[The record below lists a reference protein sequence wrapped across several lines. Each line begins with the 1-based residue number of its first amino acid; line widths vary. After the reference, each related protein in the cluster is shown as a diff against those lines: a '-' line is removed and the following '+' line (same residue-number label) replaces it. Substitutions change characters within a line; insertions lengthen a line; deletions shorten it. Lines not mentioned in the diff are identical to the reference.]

1 MPDEYTLVLS
11 EFITSGQCF
20 IDCKAICKLYA
31 GLSKVAGC
39 LVSICWLLC
48 LAFLYRW
55 RFLNKI
61 SLDWPLTLTTQPST
75 SKLSDNPVYVHDLFL
90 CCANR
95 SASLQHVNNMLR
107 EQLEQATS
115 ANQQL
120 TLDIQKLT
128 ADWNK
133 AREELDARDEEE
145 QAYFA
150 NEHVRLMDM
159 WKAMNNFRRQF
170 NEMKSA
176 TQRCAFVRISIN
188 NSFECHHHNNY
199 HNINDVISSLV
210 LPPWPSH
217 LITIYLVCL
226 NSNLTP
232 ESAS

>member
-1 MPDEYTLVLS
+1 
-11 EFITSGQCF
+11 
-20 IDCKAICKLYA
+20 
-31 GLSKVAGC
+31 
-39 LVSICWLLC
+39 
-48 LAFLYRW
+48 
-55 RFLNKI
+55 
-61 SLDWPLTLTTQPST
+61 
-75 SKLSDNPVYVHDLFL
+75 
-90 CCANR
+90 
-95 SASLQHVNNMLR
+95 MLR

-176 TQRCAFVRISIN
+176 TQRCAFVRI
-188 NSFECHHHNNY
+188 
-199 HNINDVISSLV
+199 
-210 LPPWPSH
+210 
-217 LITIYLVCL
+217 
-226 NSNLTP
+226 
-232 ESAS
+232 

>member
-1 MPDEYTLVLS
+1 M
-11 EFITSGQCF
+11 
-20 IDCKAICKLYA
+20 
-31 GLSKVAGC
+31 
-39 LVSICWLLC
+39 
-48 LAFLYRW
+48 
-55 RFLNKI
+55 
-61 SLDWPLTLTTQPST
+61 TTQPST
-75 SKLSDNPVYVHDLFL
+75 SNLSDNPLYVHDLFL

-145 QAYFA
+145 QAYFS

-176 TQRCAFVRISIN
+176 TQRCAF
-188 NSFECHHHNNY
+188 
-199 HNINDVISSLV
+199 
-210 LPPWPSH
+210 
-217 LITIYLVCL
+217 
-226 NSNLTP
+226 
-232 ESAS
+232 